1 MARRKRGGRGLVIV
15 YTGDGKGKTT
25 AALGTALRAVGRGF
39 RVLIIQFIKGSWRY
53 GELESLKRLAPE
65 VELVRV
71 GKGFVGIIDD
81 ELPREEHEEAAIEG
95 FELARQRVVSGEYDL
110 VILDELNYAV
120 QGGLIPI
127 EQVLELVSSKPEELH
142 LLITGRGAHPD
153 LIAAADV
160 VTEMRE
166 VKHPYQKGI
175 PATRGIDM

>member
-1 MARRKRGGRGLVIV
+1 MSTRKRGGRGLVIV

-39 RVLIIQFIKGSWRY
+39 RVLIIQFIKGSWEY

-71 GKGFVGIIDD
+71 GKGFVGIVDD
-81 ELPREEHEEAAIEG
+81 TLPREEHEDAAREG
-95 FELARQRVVSGEYDL
+95 FELARERVTAGGYDL

-127 EQVLELVSSKPEELH
+127 EDVLELVESKPEELH
-142 LLITGRGAHPD
+142 LLITGRDAHPD
-153 LIAAADV
+153 LIAAADL

-175 PATRGIDM
+175 PAMRGIDM

>member
-1 MARRKRGGRGLVIV
+1 MAKRKRGGRGLVIV

-39 RVLIIQFIKGSWRY
+39 RVLIIQFIKGSWEY

-65 VELVRV
+65 LELVRV
-71 GKGFVGIIDD
+71 GKGFVGIVDD
-81 ELPREEHEEAAIEG
+81 TLPREEHEEAAREG
-95 FELARQRVVSGEYDL
+95 FDLARKRVTSGEYDL

-120 QGGLIPI
+120 QGGLISI
-127 EQVLELVSSKPEELH
+127 EDVMALVKDKPPELH
-142 LLITGRGAHPD
+142 LLITGRDAHPD
-153 LIAAADV
+153 LIAAADL

-175 PATRGIDM
+175 PAMRGIDM